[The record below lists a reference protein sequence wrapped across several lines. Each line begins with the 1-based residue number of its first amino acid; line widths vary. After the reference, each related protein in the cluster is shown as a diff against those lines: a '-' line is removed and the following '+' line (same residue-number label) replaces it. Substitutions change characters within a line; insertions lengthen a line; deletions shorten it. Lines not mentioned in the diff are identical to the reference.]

1 VLVAKVDAGGAA
13 ARAGIRPG
21 DVISEV
27 NRQPVGTMADFMR
40 LTRGTVE
47 RDAVVLRA
55 RRGTS
60 SFYAEITVP

>member
-1 VLVAKVDAGGAA
+1 
-13 ARAGIRPG
+13 
-21 DVISEV
+21 
-27 NRQPVGTMADFMR
+27 MADFMR